1 MLSVPERVANCLFP
15 GAFSPYAGT
24 IVSTR
29 VQGVLKFGFAKSDQS
44 ETPVPELSERA
55 QCLLKALT
63 ERYIREGQPVG
74 SRTLAREAGLELSP
88 ATIRNVISD
97 LEEFGLVRSPH
108 TSAGRVP
115 TVQGYRLFVDTLLS
129 VQPLEHS
136 LLDELEL
143 NLGAD
148 TDSRELVETAST
160 LLSDVTRLAGVVTI
174 PRREHASIQR
184 VEFLPLSDQKVL
196 AILVINDKEVQNCI
210 LAMDRNYNAS
220 ELQQYSNF
228 LNEQFAG
235 KEIHSVRATLVSEL
249 RETRENL
256 NRMMATAMDMAD
268 RVLGEAE
275 RGSDYVLAGQANL
288 MEFNELCNITT
299 LRHLFEA
306 FNERRH
312 ILNLLDQC
320 VESEGVQIF
329 IGEES
334 GYEMLDECSLVT
346 APYTVDGQILGV
358 LGVIGPTRM
367 AYERVIPIVNATARI
382 LSAALN
388 PRD

>member
-1 MLSVPERVANCLFP
+1 MLSSLCKHEM
-15 GAFSPYAGT
+15 
-24 IVSTR
+24 
-29 VQGVLKFGFAKSDQS
+29 
-44 ETPVPELSERA
+44 PVPELSERA
-55 QCLLKALT
+55 QYLLKALT
-63 ERYIREGQPVG
+63 ERYIRDGQPVG
-74 SRTLAREAGLELSP
+74 SRTLAREAGLKLSP
-88 ATIRNVISD
+88 ATIRNVIAD
-97 LEEFGLVRSPH
+97 LEELGLVTSPH

-129 VQPLEHS
+129 VQPLEHA

-143 NLGAD
+143 NLGAEA
-148 TDSRELVETAST
+148 DSRELVETASS
-160 LLSDVTRLAGVVTI
+160 LLSDVTRLAGLVTI
-174 PRREHASIQR
+174 PRREHASLQR
-184 VEFLPLSDQKVL
+184 VEFLPLSEHKIL
-196 AILVINDKEVQNCI
+196 AILVISDTEVQNCI
-210 LAMDRNYNAS
+210 LNMDRAYSAA
-220 ELQQYSNF
+220 ELQQFSTF

-235 KEIHSVRATLVSEL
+235 KEIHAVRNTLVSEL

-275 RGSDYVLAGQANL
+275 QGSDYVLAGQANL
-288 MEFNELCNITT
+288 MEFNELCNVTT

-306 FNERRH
+306 FNEKRQ

-334 GYEMLDECSLVT
+334 GYQMLDECSLVT
-346 APYTVDGQILGV
+346 APYTVDGQVLGV

-367 AYERVIPIVNATARI
+367 AYERVIPIVDATARI

-388 PRD
+388 PHD

>member
-1 MLSVPERVANCLFP
+1 MIIKNVQPE
-15 GAFSPYAGT
+15 T
-24 IVSTR
+24 T
-29 VQGVLKFGFAKSDQS
+29 
-44 ETPVPELSERA
+44 VPELSERA
-55 QCLLKALT
+55 RYLLKALT
-63 ERYIREGQPVG
+63 ERYIRDGQPVG
-74 SRTLAREAGLELSP
+74 SRTLAREAGLKLSP

-97 LEEFGLVRSPH
+97 LEDLGLVTSPH

-129 VQPLEHS
+129 VQPLEHT

-160 LLSDVTRLAGVVTI
+160 LLSDVTHLAGVVTI
-174 PRREHASIQR
+174 PRCEHASLQR
-184 VEFLPLSDQKVL
+184 VEFLPLSDQKIL
-196 AILVINDKEVQNCI
+196 AILVISDKEVQNCI
-210 LAMDRNYNAS
+210 LTMDRCYSAA
-220 ELQQYSNF
+220 ELHQFSSF

-235 KEIHSVRATLVSEL
+235 KEIHSVRNVLVSEL
-249 RETRENL
+249 RETREHL

-275 RGSDYVLAGQANL
+275 QGSDYVLAGQANL
-288 MEFNELCNITT
+288 MEFNELCNVTT

-306 FNERRH
+306 FNEKRQ

-334 GYEMLDECSLVT
+334 GYQMLDECSLVT
-346 APYTVDGQILGV
+346 APYAVDGQVLGV

-367 AYERVIPIVNATARI
+367 AYERVIPIVDATARI

-388 PRD
+388 PHD